1 MNKKGF
7 IFSFFLF
14 LFSFCFIGSVKAIN
28 VNYHGITI
36 NDNMINNI
44 WNQLE
49 GKTNAEYPN
58 MTYNLYHV
66 YHRTDYPYLSITKKR
81 NNNNLLY
88 FTFLHNVANPAS
100 TETDTRLNGLN
111 AGYPYGTYYWYD
123 YWNPYGSCH
132 GCYSY
137 ITIIYNINNNTIDGY
152 ELSGQ
157 DRIIN
162 NVWWAY
168 NSYSNHQFEPSITS
182 FDISASGNSITKSFD
197 YTPSD
202 SFFSINFH
210 LNGGSVFDLYD
221 LLDPITYT
229 EDFTKY
235 LYSNSINDYLSSI
248 TPYKN
253 NYTFNGWYLD
263 SNFTEP
269 FDSESVI
276 NFESPG
282 STDSVNLFNKNTTTD
297 GVEFTTQ
304 GNTQQNNDWYISD
317 YIRVIPNENYII
329 SGKTKGNAFVFY
341 DSNKNK
347 IIQSGNGVNGTITI
361 PNNSDIYYIRFNG
374 TIDEKDS
381 FSFEL
386 ENSNSNQT
394 SEINLYAKWDINKWT
409 FNFHL
414 DGGSIF
420 DRITDEANY
429 SDFSITLYKNE
440 IADFLSNSLFR
451 HNYKGFESLYFDDSY
466 LHKFTGTED
475 IGTLNSY
482 SYSSNDEKYIDIY
495 VKWYFLNVHD
505 FLNHT
510 NFTKYSFDTNYD
522 YAVLSRG
529 SNSSQMFLGLDF
541 LVSNLPIYLYD
552 SINDEILF
560 SDSDGLMDHCSL
572 SPDYVY
578 DQRYYYELE
587 VNCFDSI
594 SSSSYEILILPKSFF
609 ERAGVIGSYD
619 FYLTDNVHLT
629 YTNDLSN
636 MTIYDKNDNS
646 FTTDID
652 NVAGYPD
659 SSVNVNDDL
668 TSNFKSSLDYFLK
681 PIKFIV
687 KTITD
692 LFNKYLNSSLR
703 SYFYLVFVLII
714 AFFIIRI
721 FF

>member
-14 LFSFCFIGSVKAIN
+14 IFSFCFIGNVKALN
-28 VNYHGITI
+28 VNYHGITV

-44 WNQLE
+44 WSQLE
-49 GKTNAEYPN
+49 GKTSSQFPN
-58 MTYNLYHV
+58 TNLNDSVHV
-66 YHRTDYPYLSITKKR
+66 WHQADYPKISITKKR
-81 NNNNLLY
+81 SNNNLLY
-88 FTFLHNVANPAS
+88 ITFIH
-100 TETDTRLNGLN
+100 DCNGGIDGNYLTG
-111 AGYPYGTYYWYD
+111 ADLYGSIACTS
-123 YWNPYGSCH
+123 YWNPDGNSYG
-132 GCYSY
+132 GYSFLEVL
-137 ITIIYNINNNTIDGY
+137 YNISTNTVQ
-152 ELSGQ
+152 S
-157 DRIIN
+157 
-162 NVWWAY
+162 Y
-168 NSYSNHQFEPSITS
+168 NSPFSIFRNIWWQYSSKTMNKFEPSATS
-182 FDISASGNSITKSFD
+182 WDISFTAGGQNRTLNKSFD
-197 YTPSD
+197 NTPSD
-202 SFFSINFH
+202 SFLSINFH

-235 LYSNSINDYLSSI
+235 LDSNSINDYLNFI

-269 FDSESVI
+269 FDSESAI
-276 NFESPG
+276 NSSSNF
-282 STDSVNLFNKNTTTD
+282 SVD
-297 GVEFTTQ
+297 
-304 GNTQQNNDWYISD
+304 
-317 YIRVIPNENYII
+317 
-329 SGKTKGNAFVFY
+329 
-341 DSNKNK
+341 
-347 IIQSGNGVNGTITI
+347 
-361 PNNSDIYYIRFNG
+361 
-374 TIDEKDS
+374 
-381 FSFEL
+381 
-386 ENSNSNQT
+386 
-394 SEINLYAKWDINKWT
+394 LYAKWDINKWT

-414 DGGSIF
+414 DGGSII
-420 DRITDEANY
+420 DRTTNESNY
-429 SDFSITLYKNE
+429 SDFSITLYKDE

-466 LHKFTGTED
+466 LYKFTGTED

-552 SINDEILF
+552 SFNDEILF

-668 TSNFKSSLDYFLK
+668 TSNFKSSLDYFLN